1 MLFLRRRV
9 GCFDEQRMKN
19 KPLVVFEDPLA
30 LVGDR
35 HRFGFEDFLQATAV
49 EPEAIRV
56 RGQQVCR
63 FFTKGFCV
71 QGSQCPFRHGEL
83 KPFAFFLSLLFLSFS
98 FYVFRLGDEAPQPLH
113 VPFSSISPPFPVI
126 PSLSFFSLCLFC

>member
-1 MLFLRRRV
+1 
-9 GCFDEQRMKN
+9 MKS

-71 QGSQCPFRHGEL
+71 QGSQCPFRHGETCVCFVSL
-83 KPFAFFLSLLFLSFS
+83 PFARVLLLFVFFFLLL
-98 FYVFRLGDEAPQPLH
+98 
-113 VPFSSISPPFPVI
+113 SI
-126 PSLSFFSLCLFC
+126 FFFFFCL